1 MRRHEDRPF
10 AYKVQSV
17 LITALVLSFVLIM
30 QTISIAIYQVGIVLL
45 ITATLIQIAFGN
57 IPPETDRS
65 TTLVMFAW
73 MMLIVIAVFGTGML
87 LAPLLVNMGR

>member
-1 MRRHEDRPF
+1 MSRHKDRPF
-10 AYKVQSV
+10 AYKVQWV

-57 IPPETDRS
+57 ILPETDRS

>member
-1 MRRHEDRPF
+1 MSRHEDRPF

-30 QTISIAIYQVGIVLL
+30 QTISIAIYKVGIVLL
-45 ITATLIQIAFGN
+45 ITATLIQIVFGN

-73 MMLIVIAVFGTGML
+73 MMLIVIAVFGIGML

>member
-1 MRRHEDRPF
+1 M
-10 AYKVQSV
+10 

-30 QTISIAIYQVGIVLL
+30 QTISIAIYKVGIVLL
-45 ITATLIQIAFGN
+45 ITATLIQIVFGN

-73 MMLIVIAVFGTGML
+73 MMLIVIAVFGIGML